1 MHIAH
6 CREILARASHV
17 RMHRCPQTIIDK
29 GSCLSYLKI
38 CIAESS
44 LQLLVGALVLCH
56 HCHDRIS
63 LLDPKGISFDDIF
76 KEAP

>member
-1 MHIAH
+1 M
-6 CREILARASHV
+6 
-17 RMHRCPQTIIDK
+17 RMHRCPQTIIHK
-29 GSCLSYLKI
+29 ESCLSYLKI

-63 LLDPKGISFDDIF
+63 LLDPEGISFVDIF